1 MFENIIKKIESAEKI
16 AIFTHTRP
24 DGDAL
29 GSSFGLKSALLE
41 MGKEAVV
48 CLESIFVPTKEY
60 KFISCKKN
68 SSLTKEDCDLWIALD
83 CASVDRLGEFSA
95 DFESFSNTVA
105 IDHHR
110 THVDFA
116 SIDYVDAD
124 APATAEIICLLLKE
138 MGRSMSIG
146 TASDLY
152 LGIMTDTGN
161 FKYSSTTART
171 HRIAGELIELGVD
184 PNQIYKS
191 VYETKTKDFIMF
203 QANALSKAK
212 FSNDNKIA
220 YTTIYKKDLEIYKSS
235 EDFTEGLVE
244 RLRVI
249 DEVEVSFLIKEID
262 SRLSKVSMRS
272 KNIDVAEICTNFGG
286 GGHTYA
292 AGCVIKASVENAAK
306 ILISLIEEKLCKNI

>member
-29 GSSFGLKSALLE
+29 GSSFGFKSALSD

-60 KFISCKKN
+60 KFISCEKN
-68 SSLTKEDCDLWIALD
+68 SGLTKEDCDLWIALD

-95 DFESFSNTVA
+95 DFEAFSNTVA

-116 SIDYVDAD
+116 SVDYVDAD
-124 APATAEIICLLLKE
+124 SPATAEIICLLLKE
-138 MGRSMSIG
+138 MGHSMSLG

-184 PNQIYKS
+184 FSTLVKEIFDTN
-191 VYETKTKDFIMF
+191 TKEYFNLMKT
-203 QANALSKAK
+203 ALNKLMYFAEG
-212 FSNDNKIA
+212 KIA
-220 YTTIYKKDLEIYKSS
+220 YLYLSMKDFENAGICEADADKITNLPNSIS
-235 EDFTEGLVE
+235 G
-244 RLRVI
+244 
-249 DEVEVSFLIKEID
+249 VEVGVYVRERGCDEF
-262 SRLSKVSMRS
+262 KVSLRS
-272 KNIDVAEICTNFGG
+272 NYSVDVSEIAVSFGG
-286 GGHTYA
+286 GGHLR
-292 AGCVIKASVENAAK
+292 ASGFSLFGDEETVRETVVNK
-306 ILISLIEEKLCKNI
+306 IIEHLR